1 MKLTHLSDDELF
13 AHAKAICDQRSQ
25 LLARLLLVLIEIE
38 ERRLHER
45 KACASMFVFCRD
57 RLAMSEPAAFRRAAA
72 AQLVRHFPSLLGA
85 IERGELHLSNLL
97 LLRGHLTRENVDTLV
112 AEVRGKSTR
121 EVQELLARRAPRPD
135 VPTDVRPVPTEMP
148 AQPRGRC

>member
-13 AHAKAICDQRSQ
+13 AHAKAICDQRSR

-45 KACASMFVFCRD
+45 KACASMFIFCRD
-57 RLAMSEPAAFRRAAA
+57 RLGMSEPAAFRRSAA
-72 AQLVRHFPSLLGA
+72 AQLVREFPSLLGA

-97 LLRGHLTRENVDTLV
+97 LLRGHLTRENVDT
-112 AEVRGKSTR
+112 AGGRGPR
-121 EVQELLARRAPRPD
+121 QEHA
-135 VPTDVRPVPTEMP
+135 
-148 AQPRGRC
+148 